1 MPTLPILPPVPTHR
15 YRHNTQ
21 RKTKNEKST
30 TKAPYTGAWRP
41 KTSFAE
47 FVKGWGKRS
56 SIGGSR
62 GMWTL
67 EVEALSSTSKREVT
81 MFSEELPD
89 LLSWTLYLCAEGESL
104 RSTPVVGDMLRRA
117 ERRREEGRL
126 KAPLVRAFAGSEMES
141 AASTVVAG
149 TPPLTRAAR
158 VAMGWMVGA
167 WAWRVA
173 TMAMT
178 AARAAAAGVGGS
190 YRGPSVAGV
199 SGHLPGHQKTIAEHF
214 DGDAHND

>member
-1 MPTLPILPPVPTHR
+1 MPTLPIPPPVPTHR

-117 ERRREEGRL
+117 ERRRRRGRG
-126 KAPLVRAFAGSEMES
+126 R
-141 AASTVVAG
+141 T
-149 TPPLTRAAR
+149 
-158 VAMGWMVGA
+158 
-167 WAWRVA
+167 
-173 TMAMT
+173 
-178 AARAAAAGVGGS
+178 
-190 YRGPSVAGV
+190 
-199 SGHLPGHQKTIAEHF
+199 
-214 DGDAHND
+214 